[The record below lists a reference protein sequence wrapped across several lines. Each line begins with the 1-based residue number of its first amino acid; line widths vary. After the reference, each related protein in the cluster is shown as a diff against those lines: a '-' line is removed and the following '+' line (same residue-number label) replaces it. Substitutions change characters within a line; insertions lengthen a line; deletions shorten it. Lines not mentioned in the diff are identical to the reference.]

1 MIKFLQH
8 SSSKYPPRTFEN
20 ASADATIAFAF
31 DFNTPGERLTKEAVR
46 TQSKIYIPI
55 SVSSIRDKDELK
67 IKTVASILAD
77 NKVRSLNIAGNQ
89 LATCYNFGY
98 QQAQVDFTVH
108 YFLSKVFSHPV
119 FDPTYLSLIRS
130 GGQSGF
136 DEAGLKAAVE
146 LNISALC
153 LCPLGWK
160 FNDINGNVICDEHRF
175 KNRFSRQEIIK

>member
-8 SSSKYPPRTFEN
+8 SSHRYPPRTFEN

-31 DFNTPGERLTKEAVR
+31 DFNTPGEKLTKDAVK
-46 TQSKIYIPI
+46 TQGKIYIPI
-55 SVSSIRDKDELK
+55 DGELFSRSSAVK
-67 IKTVASILAD
+67 IKWVAEILTD
-77 NKVRSLNIAGNQ
+77 KKVRTLNIAGNQ
-89 LATCYNFGY
+89 LATCIKHNRT
-98 QQAQVDFTVH
+98 QEDVDNIVFR
-108 YFLSKVFSHPV
+108 FLNSVLQCPV

-153 LCPLGWK
+153 VCPRGWK
-160 FNDINGNVICDEHRF
+160 FNDINGKVICDEKLF
-175 KNRFSRQEIIK
+175 KNRFPQYAII